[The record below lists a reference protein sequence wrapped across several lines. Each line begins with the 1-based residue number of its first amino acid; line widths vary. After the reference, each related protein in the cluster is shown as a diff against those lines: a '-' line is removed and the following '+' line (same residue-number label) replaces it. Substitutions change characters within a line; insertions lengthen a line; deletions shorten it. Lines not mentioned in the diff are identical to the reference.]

1 MVHAVLI
8 TVDFEG
14 AATSISDLVNSS
26 VVRIMLASSICFLLI
41 HCHCYSK
48 NSHAGHFYGGIY

>member
-1 MVHAVLI
+1 MHAVLI
-8 TVDFEG
+8 TVDFEA

-41 HCHCYSK
+41 HFHCHSK
-48 NSHAGHFYGGIY
+48 NSHAGQFYGGIY